1 MCTPHQE
8 GTKKTRS
15 RKHEWHL
22 KRAGTLVEDRA
33 ILLAIAEADERDQQE
48 IHHHCHSLE
57 EKV

>member
-1 MCTPHQE
+1 MGHQ
-8 GTKKTRS
+8 RS
-15 RKHEWHL
+15 LKYDWHL